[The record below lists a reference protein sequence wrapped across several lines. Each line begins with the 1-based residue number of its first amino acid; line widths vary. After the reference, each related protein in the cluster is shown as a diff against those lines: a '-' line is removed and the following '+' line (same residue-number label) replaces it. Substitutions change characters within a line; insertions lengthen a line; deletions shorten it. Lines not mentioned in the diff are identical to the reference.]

1 MSRLKKALCLFLSVV
16 FLFQLLPVTALA
28 ADGDASYTNESAQP
42 VDMSDAVAADE
53 IAVLG
58 EDTSLREEFTKQ
70 YTLEN
75 GAKMAVVY
83 PSAVHYE
90 ENGAWQDIDNRLNET
105 TASYTVAAHAGVPTG
120 AVVSEE
126 QGGGITDAAG
136 TVSVD
141 AALDYSETLDITEPA
156 LRNAAGALSVTF
168 PTSLTDT
175 NRIAVTHRG
184 YTLYFRPDGASSSS
198 AVSSAPETPAGA
210 NARMTAV
217 HTESSVTYAGV
228 YGGADIRYDL
238 QSNSLKESY
247 ILQSLASTS
256 EVYSSTIAAPGLTPK
271 LHEDGSIDFTDENGE
286 IIFYIPPSYLYDA
299 DGLIGNVAVE
309 LYTLNTGEYAMV
321 CRPDHDWLSDSARSW
336 PVTLDPTIYT
346 MLSTSSFEDCY
357 VKDNSPGR
365 AYPSTINLIVG
376 NAGTSGVCRAYIRIN
391 DLPSIGSSDV
401 IVSAKLHYYCEFSS
415 KVSGTVES
423 SIYQVTAPE
432 WVDYNG
438 IYWNGQPAC
447 DETALDFK
455 LNNNRRM
462 GYNIFDIT
470 RAARGWYA
478 GELNNGLMIK
488 SMDESTY
495 CWYYYYAK
503 ENSGNNRYPKLEIF
517 YINTSGLEECW
528 DYTSQSLG
536 RAGTAYVQDFS
547 GNYLLSRTDMG
558 YGGSRMSAAPG
569 FCYSLA
575 ARANDI
581 GYGYGWRSNYAQS
594 IEACTVSGTSYYR
607 WTDGDGT
614 EKYFVSANGVW
625 KDELGYGYTLTV
637 SDSGYTITDKKSN
650 TMEFSSAGQLA
661 AVKDAYGNAIS
672 ITSDGSRVT
681 ALTDGAG
688 RHYAFAYSD
697 GRLTQL
703 TYTGAGTDAIETVT
717 YAYTAA
723 GDLASVT
730 YHDGESV
737 TYSWD
742 GAHIM
747 TSASDIENADGSR
760 DTLSVSCS
768 SASPA
773 RTTALSYNSRNTS
786 VTSLTFAYGD
796 NTTKVT
802 DNLGRYVIYQFNN
815 FGNTTAV
822 YNSAGQA
829 LYGRYAQDES
839 ASNRA
844 NQLLSSSRLQSA
856 YRTGD
861 TSSVTVQIGDTSETI
876 SLVDHVNLL
885 SNGDISADI
894 SGTWTGTATSG
905 TDGAVNVE
913 NAAGETRG
921 GLDTNAL
928 HLTGKGMVS
937 KRYTQTVT
945 VSGTAGDIFTFGGW
959 AKAATV
965 PLDSAS
971 METRTDY
978 PRRAGI
984 AVTLYNGTTAA
995 GTSYV
1000 PVNEDVHYWQFLSG
1014 KLTATGD
1021 YTNVPM
1027 KQNQP
1032 RP

>member
-1 MSRLKKALCLFLSVV
+1 
-16 FLFQLLPVTALA
+16 
-28 ADGDASYTNESAQP
+28 
-42 VDMSDAVAADE
+42 
-53 IAVLG
+53 
-58 EDTSLREEFTKQ
+58 
-70 YTLEN
+70 
-75 GAKMAVVY
+75 MAVVY

-136 TVSVD
+136 TASVD

-299 DGLIGNVAVE
+299 DGLIGDVAVE

-357 VKDNSPGR
+357 VTTAGAR
-365 AYPSTINLIVG
+365 YAYPYTNNLIVG
-376 NAGTSGVCRAYIRIN
+376 NAGTSGTCRTFIRIN

-401 IVSAKLHYYCEFSS
+401 IISAKLHYYCEFSPRS
-415 KVSGTVES
+415 PARSRAASIRSPPPNGSTIRKSPGTISRHTMRPRSTSS
-423 SIYQVTAPE
+423 SITTGAWAITSSTSPARRAGGTPE
-432 WVDYNG
+432 SQQRTYDKVHG
-438 IYWNGQPAC
+438 REHLLLVLLLRKGKQRQQPLSQAG
-447 DETALDFK
+447 DILHQHERTGRVLGLHPRASAVK
-455 LNNNRRM
+455 ARRM
-462 GYNIFDIT
+462 CKLLGQ
-470 RAARGWYA
+470 
-478 GELNNGLMIK
+478 LN
-488 SMDESTY
+488 
-495 CWYYYYAK
+495 
-503 ENSGNNRYPKLEIF
+503 P
-517 YINTSGLEECW
+517 
-528 DYTSQSLG
+528 QPHG
-536 RAGTAYVQDFS
+536 RMS
-547 GNYLLSRTDMG
+547 
-558 YGGSRMSAAPG
+558 YGGSQMSAAPG
-569 FCYSLA
+569 CCSLA

-581 GYGYGWRSNYAQS
+581 GYGYGWRSTTRRAS
-594 IEACTVSGTSYYR
+594 RHAPSPARAITAGRTGTARRSTLSPR
-607 WTDGDGT
+607 T
-614 EKYFVSANGVW
+614 GVW

-650 TMEFSSAGQLA
+650 TMEFSSAGQLT

-688 RHYAFAYSD
+688 RHYAFTYAD

-703 TYTGAGTDAIETVT
+703 TYTGAGSDAIETVT

-737 TYSWD
+737 TYAWD

-773 RTTALSYNSRNTS
+773 RTTALSYTSKNTS

-856 YRTGD
+856 YRTG
-861 TSSVTVQIGDTSETI
+861 T
-876 SLVDHVNLL
+876 
-885 SNGDISADI
+885 
-894 SGTWTGTATSG
+894 
-905 TDGAVNVE
+905 
-913 NAAGETRG
+913 
-921 GLDTNAL
+921 
-928 HLTGKGMVS
+928 
-937 KRYTQTVT
+937 
-945 VSGTAGDIFTFGGW
+945 
-959 AKAATV
+959 
-965 PLDSAS
+965 
-971 METRTDY
+971 
-978 PRRAGI
+978 
-984 AVTLYNGTTAA
+984 
-995 GTSYV
+995 
-1000 PVNEDVHYWQFLSG
+1000 
-1014 KLTATGD
+1014 
-1021 YTNVPM
+1021 
-1027 KQNQP
+1027 P

>member
-28 ADGDASYTNESAQP
+28 ADGDASYTNESFQP

-136 TVSVD
+136 TASAD

-198 AVSSAPETPAGA
+198 AVSSAPETPVGA

-447 DETALDFK
+447 NETALDFK

-547 GNYLLSRTDMG
+547 GNYLLSRTDMS

-703 TYTGAGTDAIETVT
+703 TYTGAGSDAIETVT

-737 TYSWD
+737 TYAWD

-773 RTTALSYNSRNTS
+773 RTTALSYNVAQYFRNIPDIRLRRQHDEGDGQPRAVRHLPVQQLRQHDGGVQQRGTGA
-786 VTSLTFAYGD
+786 VWAVRAGRECLEPRQPAAFELPPPERVPDGGYLVRNGADRGHVRDDLARGPRQPPLERRYLRGYLRHMDRYG
-796 NTTKVT
+796 
-802 DNLGRYVIYQFNN
+802 NN
-815 FGNTTAV
+815 RHRRSSERGKRRGGDPRRIGHERAAPDGQGDGLEAV
-822 YNSAGQA
+822 YADGDGLRHGGGYLHVWRLGEGRDRSSGQRVH
-829 LYGRYAQDES
+829 GEP
-839 ASNRA
+839 
-844 NQLLSSSRLQSA
+844 
-856 YRTGD
+856 
-861 TSSVTVQIGDTSETI
+861 
-876 SLVDHVNLL
+876 
-885 SNGDISADI
+885 
-894 SGTWTGTATSG
+894 
-905 TDGAVNVE
+905 DGLPAP
-913 NAAGETRG
+913 G
-921 GLDTNAL
+921 GHCGNAL
-928 HLTGKGMVS
+928 
-937 KRYTQTVT
+937 
-945 VSGTAGDIFTFGGW
+945 
-959 AKAATV
+959 
-965 PLDSAS
+965 
-971 METRTDY
+971 
-978 PRRAGI
+978 
-984 AVTLYNGTTAA
+984 
-995 GTSYV
+995 
-1000 PVNEDVHYWQFLSG
+1000 
-1014 KLTATGD
+1014 
-1021 YTNVPM
+1021 
-1027 KQNQP
+1027 
-1032 RP
+1032 

>member
-16 FLFQLLPVTALA
+16 FLFQLLPETALA
-28 ADGDASYTNESAQP
+28 ADGDASYTNESFQP

-136 TVSVD
+136 TASVD

-357 VKDNSPGR
+357 VTTAGARYS
-365 AYPSTINLIVG
+365 YPYTNNLIVG
-376 NAGTSGVCRAYIRIN
+376 NAGTSGTCRTFIRIN

-401 IVSAKLHYYCEFSS
+401 IISAKLHYYCEFSS
-415 KVSGTVES
+415 KVPGTLES
-423 SIYQVTAPE
+423 SIYPVSAAE
-432 WVDYNG
+432 RLDYTE
-438 IYWNGQPAC
+438 ISWNNQPAC

-547 GNYLLSRTDMG
+547 GNYLLSRTDMS

-607 WTDGDGT
+607 
-614 EKYFVSANGVW
+614 
-625 KDELGYGYTLTV
+625 
-637 SDSGYTITDKKSN
+637 
-650 TMEFSSAGQLA
+650 
-661 AVKDAYGNAIS
+661 
-672 ITSDGSRVT
+672 
-681 ALTDGAG
+681 
-688 RHYAFAYSD
+688 
-697 GRLTQL
+697 
-703 TYTGAGTDAIETVT
+703 
-717 YAYTAA
+717 
-723 GDLASVT
+723 
-730 YHDGESV
+730 
-737 TYSWD
+737 
-742 GAHIM
+742 
-747 TSASDIENADGSR
+747 
-760 DTLSVSCS
+760 
-768 SASPA
+768 
-773 RTTALSYNSRNTS
+773 
-786 VTSLTFAYGD
+786 
-796 NTTKVT
+796 
-802 DNLGRYVIYQFNN
+802 
-815 FGNTTAV
+815 
-822 YNSAGQA
+822 
-829 LYGRYAQDES
+829 
-839 ASNRA
+839 
-844 NQLLSSSRLQSA
+844 
-856 YRTGD
+856 
-861 TSSVTVQIGDTSETI
+861 
-876 SLVDHVNLL
+876 
-885 SNGDISADI
+885 
-894 SGTWTGTATSG
+894 
-905 TDGAVNVE
+905 
-913 NAAGETRG
+913 
-921 GLDTNAL
+921 
-928 HLTGKGMVS
+928 
-937 KRYTQTVT
+937 
-945 VSGTAGDIFTFGGW
+945 
-959 AKAATV
+959 
-965 PLDSAS
+965 
-971 METRTDY
+971 
-978 PRRAGI
+978 
-984 AVTLYNGTTAA
+984 
-995 GTSYV
+995 
-1000 PVNEDVHYWQFLSG
+1000 
-1014 KLTATGD
+1014 
-1021 YTNVPM
+1021 
-1027 KQNQP
+1027 
-1032 RP
+1032 